1 MGIRESPFRLIDLQ
15 TRQSQIHE
23 HGVHLIDSL
32 IIKHLREIVECG
44 MHRYEAIGK
53 AFHLHSLRGKRKR
66 LSVSVDANQASMRAR
81 FKECR
86 GMPGQAKRAI
96 HGDRP
101 RIRQCRRHQ
110 IHAVT
115 QQHWLMNRCHIC
127 HQNSTAGNT
136 SSAISEYPCSLSARY
151 SSHACL
157 FQISARVPTPIT
169 TMSLPKFA

>member
-1 MGIRESPFRLIDLQ
+1 MRIGESPLRLVNLQ

-23 HGVHLIDSL
+23 HGVYLVDPL

-44 MHRYEAIGK
+44 VHGYEAVGK
-53 AFHLHSLRGKRKR
+53 TFHPHSLRGERKR
-66 LSVSVDANQASMRAR
+66 LRVSIDADQTRLRTR
-81 FKECR
+81 FEKSR
-86 GMPGQAKRAI
+86 GMPRQTKRAI
-96 HGDRP
+96 HRNRP
-101 RIRQCRRHQ
+101 WPRQRRDHQ
-110 IHAVT
+110 IHAVA
-115 QQHWLMNRCHIC
+115 QQHWLMYGRYIC

-136 SSAISEYPCSLSARY
+136 SSAISEYPCSCSARY